1 MSWYRDH
8 PEERDYPMNA
18 LYTIAGI
25 SKQGFYKS
33 ITKEVKDITL
43 RYRVADIVKEVRKDH
58 PRMGSRPM
66 YYKLGIREMGIN
78 KFEKIVRE
86 SGLGVT
92 QKKRRIITTQ
102 SNPNHHHYPN
112 LTYGKKLNGINQLW
126 VSDITYWPMED
137 ETYYLTLMQDVYSRR
152 ILGYHADANMF
163 AENNIKVLEQSM
175 GLRGKRKYNLELI
188 HHSDKGSQYT
198 CKEYEKRLIT
208 AEIDIS
214 MAKNSL
220 ENPYAERLNGIIKN
234 DYLAYEN
241 IFNLSSLY
249 QALEKVVWLYNN
261 QRPHSELE
269 FLTPVEFENL
279 ITRIEPSE
287 RKTLILYDFHDKE
300 KLLTE

>member
-1 MSWYRDH
+1 
-8 PEERDYPMNA
+8 MNT
-18 LYTIAGI
+18 LYSIAGI

-33 ITKEVKDITL
+33 LKTEEKNITL
-43 RYRVADIVKEVRKDH
+43 MLKVEDIVKEVRKDH

-66 YYKLGIREMGIN
+66 YYKLRIQEMGIN

-86 SGLGVT
+86 SGLGVI
-92 QKKRRIITTQ
+92 QKKRRIITTY

-126 VSDITYWPMED
+126 VSDITYWPYED
-137 ETYYLTLMQDVYSRR
+137 DTYYITLMQDVYSRR
-152 ILGYHADANMF
+152 ILGYHADNNMY
-163 AENNIKVLEQSM
+163 AKNNLKVLEKSFEI
-175 GLRGKRKYNLELI
+175 RGISKYKGLI

-198 CKEYEKRLIT
+198 CKEYEKRLNA

-214 MAKNSL
+214 MARNSL

-234 DYLAYEN
+234 DYLAYEQ

-249 QALEKVVWLYNN
+249 QSLQKVVWLYNH

-269 FLTPVEFENL
+269 YMTPVEFENQ
-279 ITRIEPSE
+279 ITRIKPNK
-287 RKTLILYDFHDKE
+287 RKTMILYDFNDKS